1 MWVRNPLR
9 KDKKEKRK
17 ISRFTDAIQWRN
29 RGYLMLFKF
38 LSFFSESSV
47 FVTFAKKKRDYDLVC
62 IKNTIYSESKYYKKI
77 FVKENFL

>member
-9 KDKKEKRK
+9 KDKEEKRK
-17 ISRFTDAIQWRN
+17 ISRFTDAIQRRN

-47 FVTFAKKKRDYDLVC
+47 FVTFAKKNGITISCASKIQYTVRANI
-62 IKNTIYSESKYYKKI
+62 IKKYS
-77 FVKENFL
+77 